1 MAGVWGEALKEEFR
15 TKLESLW
22 CSLKHLAMALVH
34 CDEMVEKLIRRLE
47 CNLQSGDTE
56 KAKELSEKVKE
67 LYKVRR
73 YIRNFTEVLLFY
85 ISKKLGSAMQFRCRE
100 DLCTLE

>member
-1 MAGVWGEALKEEFR
+1 VAGVWEEALKEEFR

-22 CSLKHLAMALVH
+22 CSLKHLA
-34 CDEMVEKLIRRLE
+34 IRLE
-47 CNLQSGDTE
+47 CYLQGGDME

-67 LYKVRR
+67 LYKVRQS
-73 YIRNFTEVLLFY
+73 IRNFIRMLLFY
-85 ISKKLGSAMQFRCRE
+85 ISKKLGSAPQVRCRE